1 MTKPLSTKVM
11 SKKISPSGF
20 ADHVGMRDE
29 RFWARHK
36 TDYTYAFVHIN
47 KCGGTSI
54 QKYLGQP
61 KVHYTAQE
69 AIDKIGID
77 KWNEHFTFSVVRH
90 PYSRVVSL
98 YNYRVSQN
106 TTKLK
111 HNRVELN
118 EWIVKCFQEKDRFLA
133 WPRSMF
139 MPAIDWLLVDGKIA
153 VKKVVKLEN
162 INNEWKSICE
172 GIGCHYQPL
181 HKHNATKSSTYE
193 TALENL
199 NETSVKIINERFKRD
214 FEEFDYE
221 IKKV

>member
-1 MTKPLSTKVM
+1 MAKPVSTKVL
-11 SKKISPSGF
+11 SNKISPSGF
-20 ADHVGMRDE
+20 PDHVGMRDA

-36 TDYTYAFVHIN
+36 ADYTYAFVHIN

-69 AIDKIGID
+69 AVDKIGID
-77 KWNEHFTFSVVRH
+77 KWNKHFTFSVVRH

-111 HNRVELN
+111 HNPVEIN
-118 EWIVKCFQEKDRFLA
+118 EWIIKCFREKDRFLA
-133 WPRSMF
+133 WPRNMF
-139 MPAIDWLLVDGKIA
+139 LPAIDWLLVDGKIA

-162 INNEWKSICE
+162 INNEWESICK

-193 TALENL
+193 TALEVL
-199 NETSVKIINERFKRD
+199 DETSVGIINEYFKRD
-214 FEEFDYE
+214 FKEFNYE
-221 IKKV
+221 MKKF